1 MFTGKAAGKFG
12 LAFVRGVATEIRT
25 YVRHRVQP
33 AIMRL
38 ATIRRSGR
46 EEAAIVL
53 QRGIVPISD
62 LNARLMTPW
71 PADLFSLIQT
81 GELTRINDWFC
92 SGGRG
97 QCEGLS
103 EVMLPRSAVE
113 FGPLYRRPRK
123 IWGIG
128 LNYVA
133 HAADLAEKAPNEEPA
148 SFMKPDTTIIGPGD
162 TVKIPLQSEKT
173 TGEAE
178 LGVIIGRE
186 CKDVP
191 ESDWLSVVAGF
202 TTILDMTAEDI
213 LRKNPRYLTRC
224 KSFDTF
230 FSFGPVL
237 VTPDEV
243 ADVLKLK
250 VATVINGNVHA
261 ENVVANMTFPPP
273 YLVSFHSRVM
283 PWLPGDVLSTGTP
296 QAVPLKDGD
305 VLECR
310 IDGFE
315 PLRNPVIDLKVR

>member
-1 MFTGKAAGKFG
+1 
-12 LAFVRGVATEIRT
+12 
-25 YVRHRVQP
+25 
-33 AIMRL
+33 MRL
-38 ATIRRSGR
+38 ATIRINQR

-53 QRGIVPISD
+53 ATGVIPLATISALSGQAWTTD
-62 LNARLMTPW
+62 MLE
-71 PADLFSLIQT
+71 LIASGQL
-81 GELTRINDWFC
+81 GQLNDWYRN
-92 SGGRG
+92 GGAG
-97 QCEGLS
+97 KCGAAS
-103 EVMLPRSAVE
+103 DKILPRSSVI

-133 HAADLAEKAPNEEPA
+133 HAADLAERAPNEEPA
-148 SFMKPDTTIIGPGD
+148 SFMKPDTSIIGPGD
-162 TVKIPLQSEKT
+162 TIKIPLQSEKT

-178 LGVIIGRE
+178 LGVIMGRE

-191 ESDWLSVVAGF
+191 ESDWLSAVAGF

-224 KSFDTF
+224 KSYDTF

-237 VTPDEV
+237 VTPDEIK
-243 ADVLKLK
+243 DVLSLK
-250 VATVINGNVHA
+250 VSTVINGSVHA
-261 ENVVANMTFPPP
+261 ENMVSNMTFPPP

-283 PWLPGDVLSTGTP
+283 PWLPGDILSTGTP

-305 VLECR
+305 MLECR

-315 PLRNPVIDLKVR
+315 PLRNPVIDLKVKR

>member
-1 MFTGKAAGKFG
+1 MK
-12 LAFVRGVATEIRT
+12 
-25 YVRHRVQP
+25 
-33 AIMRL
+33 L
-38 ATIRRSGR
+38 ATIRNNDA
-46 EEAAIVL
+46 EQAALVL
-53 QRGIVPISD
+53 PEGILPLAS
-62 LNARLMTPW
+62 LNKRQNRRWST
-71 PADLFSLIQT
+71 DVFSLIAT
-81 GELTRINDWFC
+81 GELKALNDWFRA
-92 SGGRG
+92 GGRS
-97 QCEGLS
+97 QCAAMRDDL
-103 EVMLPRSAVE
+103 LAPAAVT

-162 TVKIPLQSEKT
+162 TIKIPRQSEKT

-178 LGVIIGRE
+178 LGVIMGRE
-186 CKDVP
+186 AKDVNEP
-191 ESDWLSVVAGF
+191 DWLSAVAGF

-213 LRKNPRYLTRC
+213 LRKNPRYLTRS

-243 ADVLKLK
+243 PDVMKLK
-250 VATVINGNVHA
+250 VATVINGRVHA

-283 PWLPGDVLSTGTP
+283 PWLPGDILSTGTP
-296 QAVPLKDGD
+296 QAVPLKHGD
-305 VLECR
+305 TLECR

-315 PLRNPVIDLKVR
+315 PLLNPVEDLKVTTAP